1 MRKKLVSIAL
11 AFMLAC
17 GYSGNALSAGDAYSD
32 ASKFRQE
39 VLTNNNLNSDK
50 TALNVLS
57 IDEMDK
63 NLLIGKITSVMHYR
77 VGQLVAIQERDGSI
91 ALYDAGGYRATL
103 SETEEGSGKFEITNM
118 QLRYTDVDWDA
129 VKKDGATQWL
139 GDYLANLGFD
149 EGNGGA
155 HAIGDKMGETIINFL
170 QQNGLNSSF
179 SFAPDATG
187 NLRCT
192 LNYDG
197 KPQNTFDSNGDLSA
211 EWIYDKTTGALQ
223 QSIVYSYSASTDKES
238 EKWIATVTYYND
250 RGMETS
256 SFRCDVIDDT
266 TGGSQFKSFPTKY
279 HLEYDKQVQT
289 TVYEYDKNGSKIAER
304 DLEKN
309 NVTYYGYGKPIETV
323 HINPDT
329 GHKTVTARYTYY
341 AGGTLRTIINYN
353 NSTGVQES
361 VYVYSPKGAVLGVG
375 TTQDP
380 ETLFKQLDTAYNM
393 IKNLNS
399 HDAADNLLKYLYN
412 NGITQINLTAQDLS
426 NPYVYMTFFLDE
438 QQQVEVEAKM
448 TELGEGTTPQAAIE
462 AIIAEYKQKGEDAS
476 DAAQAYQIVKEM
488 YDVLSKQKRQ
498 FQVKIESGQS
508 THEEEDPTRR
518 ETELQDR
525 RAEGKVAGREHVADY
540 DKDGH
545 NVDLS
550 SGIPSGTAPG
560 DLQFHGEGD
569 NKGQYMVD
577 EVTYGYF
584 EEYLDKTLKF
594 SFEYDDPTTPG
605 VRKTASNL
613 RTVSSE
619 KTGEVKREVEGTR
632 ETYYYDPAVVG
643 QAQAFVDAD
652 GNILNED
659 AARQMIA
666 NGQQVYIQLNPK
678 SINMFDGAGFKDVVN
693 PKDGEQIFVAVEDMA
708 MFDAF
713 KGAVG
718 IGAQVMV
725 VGVVTNDIDGK
736 MTMQVYNTTNGAGVG
751 FGLDSTG
758 NKGYA
763 IGNQVG
769 GMIDEIDRLSKEEGS
784 WVYKNTKT
792 NQGIFQAA
800 GAVDSSGYLKDWKD
814 GWAALARLA
823 GGGNR

>member
-1 MRKKLVSIAL
+1 VRKKLVSIAL
-11 AFMLAC
+11 AFMLAF
-17 GYSGNALSAGDAYSD
+17 GYCGNALSAGDAYSD
-32 ASKFRQE
+32 ASRFRQE
-39 VLTNNNLNSDK
+39 VLNNNNLNADK
-50 TALNVLS
+50 TSLNVLS

-63 NLLIGKITSVMHYR
+63 NLLIGKVTSVMHYR

-118 QLRYTDVDWDA
+118 QLRYTDVDWDT
-129 VKKDGATQWL
+129 VKKDGDDGKQWL

-149 EGNGGA
+149 EGVNGGGA
-155 HAIGDKMGETIINFL
+155 HGIGDKMGEYIINFI
-170 QQNGLNSSF
+170 QEHGLSSSF
-179 SFAPDATG
+179 SFAPDGEG

-197 KPQNTFDSNGDLSA
+197 KPQNTFNSEGDLSA

-223 QSIVYSYSASTDKES
+223 QSIVYSSTVGEDSEP

-256 SFRCDVIDDT
+256 TFRCDAWDETIDDL
-266 TGGSQFKSFPTKY
+266 TKRK
-279 HLEYDKQVQT
+279 LDYDKQVQT
-289 TVYEYDKNGSKIAER
+289 TVYEYDKNGAKIAER

-361 VYVYSPKGAVLGVG
+361 VYVYSPKGSVLGVG

-380 ETLFKQLDTAYNM
+380 ETLFKQLDTAYSM

-399 HDAADNLLKYLYN
+399 KEAADNLLKYLYN

-426 NPYVYMTFFLDE
+426 NPYVYMAFFLDE
-438 QQQVEVEAKM
+438 QQQAEVEAKM
-448 TELGEGTTPQAAIE
+448 AELGEGATPQAAVD
-462 AIIAEYKQKGEDAS
+462 AIIEDYKRKNEDTS
-476 DAAQAYQIVKEM
+476 DAAQAYKIVKEM
-488 YDVLSKQKRQ
+488 YTALSQQKRP

-508 THEEEDPTRR
+508 THEEEDSIRR

-525 RAEGKVAGREHVADY
+525 RGEGKVEGREHVADY
-540 DKDGH
+540 DSEGH
-545 NVDLS
+545 HIDLGKGIS
-550 SGIPSGTAPG
+550 SGTSSG
-560 DLQFHGEGD
+560 DLTLHGEGD
-569 NKGQYMVD
+569 NQGQYAAD
-577 EVTYGYF
+577 DVTYGYF

-605 VRKTASNL
+605 VRKTVSNL

-619 KTGEVKREVEGTR
+619 KTGEVKREVDRT
-632 ETYYYDPAVVG
+632 TYYYDPAVVG

-659 AARQMIA
+659 AARQVIA
-666 NGQQVYIQLNPK
+666 NGQQVYIQLNPQ
-678 SINMFDGAGFKDVVN
+678 SINMFAGAGFKDVVN

-718 IGAQVMV
+718 TSAQVMV

-736 MTMQVYNTTNGAGVG
+736 MTMQVYNTNNGAGVG

-758 NKGYA
+758 DKGYA
-763 IGNQVG
+763 IGSQVS

-784 WVYKNTKT
+784 WVYKNTKI

-823 GGGNR
+823 GGGGR